1 MKATGITP
9 AHAGTTHQPDLLDG
23 PRWDHPR
30 SRGDNRV
37 NRICLAFLP
46 GSPPL
51 TRGQRAFR
59 FRRRTA
65 NGITPAHAGTT
76 RTGLRGGLQIEDH
89 PRSRGDNVWGRSR
102 GDNKSFFALF
112 YRITGSPPLTR
123 GQLTQ
128 MVDGHPITGIT
139 PAHAGTTPV
148 IVAGLEPV
156 WDHPRSRGDNYTRHK
171 KG

>member
-89 PRSRGDNVWGRSR
+89 PRSRGDNVWGPCRLR
-102 GDNKSFFALF
+102 KSA
-112 YRITGSPPLTR
+112 GSPPLTR
-123 GQLTQ
+123 GQQELFRALLP
-128 MVDGHPITGIT
+128 HHGIT
-139 PAHAGTTPV
+139 PAHAGTTH
-148 IVAGLEPV
+148 ADGRRASDHR
-156 WDHPRSRGDNYTRHK
+156 DHPRSRGDNSRDSCRT
-171 KG
+171 

>member
-1 MKATGITP
+1 MR
-9 AHAGTTHQPDLLDG
+9 Q
-23 PRWDHPR
+23 DHPR

-51 TRGQRAFR
+51 TRGQHGRDCVEAYR
-59 FRRRTA
+59 LR
-65 NGITPAHAGTT
+65 ITPAHAGTT
-76 RTGLRGGLQIEDH
+76 FGGRVDYGKVQDH
-89 PRSRGDNVWGRSR
+89 PRSR

-156 WDHPRSRGDNYTRHK
+156 WDHPRSRGDNYTWHK